1 MTRARGLLHVVRTPD
16 RPGPGPMPEAALKA
30 LDLTVRR
37 RVEGLLAGD
46 YRTALQGV
54 GTELARIR
62 PYEAGDDVRR
72 LEWNVTA
79 RTGEP
84 HVTVEMAERALTTWI
99 VLDVSPSMNFGT
111 ADRRKFDTAEGVAL
125 AVAHIA
131 TRRANRLGVITFG
144 GKKLQS
150 LPPRQGRNGLFG
162 LLLALRRDP
171 EPDGIRGVPLRDA
184 LAHTAT
190 IAREH
195 GVVAVVSD
203 FRGEMDW
210 EPVLLRLSARHAV
223 LGIETRDPRELDIPN
238 VGEIDMVDPE
248 SGQVLRVDT
257 SDRGLRE
264 RFAAAAR
271 EERRQVEYTFARAGA
286 DYLSVSTEGDWLRQL
301 ATFLRRKGR
310 TP

>member
-131 TRRANRLGVITFG
+131 TRRA
-144 GKKLQS
+144 K
-150 LPPRQGRNGLFG
+150 PPGRD
-162 LLLALRRDP
+162 LLWRKAAAVASAAAGP
-171 EPDGIRGVPLRDA
+171 ERTLW
-184 LAHTAT
+184 
-190 IAREH
+190 IASR
-195 GVVAVVSD
+195 
-203 FRGEMDW
+203 
-210 EPVLLRLSARHAV
+210 
-223 LGIETRDPRELDIPN
+223 
-238 VGEIDMVDPE
+238 
-248 SGQVLRVDT
+248 
-257 SDRGLRE
+257 
-264 RFAAAAR
+264 AAAR
-271 EERRQVEYTFARAGA
+271 
-286 DYLSVSTEGDWLRQL
+286 
-301 ATFLRRKGR
+301 
-310 TP
+310 P